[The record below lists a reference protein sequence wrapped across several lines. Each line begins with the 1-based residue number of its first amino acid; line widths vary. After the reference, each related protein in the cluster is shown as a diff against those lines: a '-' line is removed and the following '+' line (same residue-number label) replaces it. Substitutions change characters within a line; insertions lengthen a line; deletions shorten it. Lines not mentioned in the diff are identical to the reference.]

1 MFVILTPSQIQYGG
15 FIRASM
21 KKIRDMI
28 RDRARILYLIFLW
41 QERYFKL
48 QDTDV
53 LNTQISTKISSG
65 KYFLCYFMKEMEE

>member
-28 RDRARILYLIFLW
+28 RDRARILCLIFLW
-41 QERYFKL
+41 VWSVK
-48 QDTDV
+48 
-53 LNTQISTKISSG
+53 
-65 KYFLCYFMKEMEE
+65 

>member
-15 FIRASM
+15 FIIIIIIIRASM

-41 QERYFKL
+41 F
-48 QDTDV
+48 
-53 LNTQISTKISSG
+53 ISKASFNALYYMRKRPSIR
-65 KYFLCYFMKEMEE
+65 FAPV